1 MSGSRDGGQLAR
13 RRPMHPRRSSGNI
26 GVKAM
31 GEVPV
36 FFPAVQRVEG
46 EGERGQGGPGGEE
59 NGDVGEG
66 DTAMVIGAEVDDHFA
81 ENPLLPLFFYST
93 LFMLFVIYFN
103 LFCFR
108 ILKLVQK

>member
-36 FFPAVQRVEG
+36 FFPAVQRQQRLRARAQGGPGRLGNGDDCEGDTAARRG
-46 EGERGQGGPGGEE
+46 EGER
-59 NGDVGEG
+59 
-66 DTAMVIGAEVDDHFA
+66 
-81 ENPLLPLFFYST
+81 
-93 LFMLFVIYFN
+93 
-103 LFCFR
+103 
-108 ILKLVQK
+108 